1 MPRVFTIQPT
11 RFQGVLPSNV
21 GAAKLADTLLTW
33 TAPVHDLKQTYPGRP
48 PGSDR
53 ATDVT
58 VNAYLRMT
66 FNKPIGNAA
75 LRILAAP
82 VVGMSGVAGPPAPG
96 AISVNI
102 LGFDG
107 VFTIVVGG
115 TALTFAGPPLPE
127 VGSSFQVI
135 SFPVAQT
142 FANLGQ
148 SVSYRVAF
156 ARYDLFP
163 DPLLIDATFTG
174 SFVSSDPL

>member
-1 MPRVFTIQPT
+1 MPRDFIIQPT

-21 GAAKLADTLLTW
+21 DAPALGATLLTW
-33 TAPVHDLKQTYPGRP
+33 TSLVHDLKQTYPGRP

-82 VVGMSGVAGPPAPG
+82 VVGMSGVGGAPAPG
-96 AISVNI
+96 AVSVNV
-102 LGFDG
+102 LGVPGTVTVVLAFQS
-107 VFTIVVGG
+107 FT
-115 TALTFAGPPLPE
+115 FYGPPLPE

-142 FANLGQ
+142 IANLGQ

-156 ARYDLFP
+156 ARYDLNP